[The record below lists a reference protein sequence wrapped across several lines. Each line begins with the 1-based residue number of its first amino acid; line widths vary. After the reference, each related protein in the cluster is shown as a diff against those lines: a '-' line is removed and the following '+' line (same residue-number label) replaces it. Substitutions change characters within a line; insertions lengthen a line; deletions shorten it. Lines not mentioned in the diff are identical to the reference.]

1 MMSSEN
7 PNELAD
13 ELAKSLQV
21 TTSMVQTL
29 LTEIQT
35 NATTMAVLQEKLDS
49 LGQQVKSLSYIIR
62 DGNGK
67 GSLVTRFAVMEK
79 DFQDLEEQ
87 VDEYKKKVE
96 KEMAANTTYIR
107 DRNLSMWKIL
117 AIATPGVI
125 SLIITIIKLFAGE
138 AP

>member
-1 MMSSEN
+1 MSSEN